1 MSQLIWFVLL
11 VGVVIVSL
19 WLLRRGGRST
29 DLLLQTVDAFRLGDG
44 LEGEALFVRLKETLR
59 GTRDR
64 MRAAE
69 KLHHARAY
77 EHALELVET
86 VLALRPGHKRALRLR
101 VLLLARL
108 LRPDAVNLLRGW
120 VKDNPRDGDAQ
131 LALAELFLKLRR
143 SEEAV
148 ALLGPF
154 VGQHPRDLR
163 ARSLLGRVLFHAGH
177 LERAREHLLAAQA
190 LRDLQR
196 RSVVTMYDNGQET
209 GYDFRVAAAS
219 QWEEEED
226 KLLLEQIRE
235 RRALASVA
243 VGEEEQAQPEPQVVL
258 DAAKPQSL

>member
-1 MSQLIWFVLL
+1 MSQFILFCVL
-11 VGVVIVSL
+11 VGAMALLL
-19 WLLRRGGRST
+19 WFLRRRGQST

-44 LEGEALFVRLKETLR
+44 LEGEALFARLKGTLR

-69 KLHHARAY
+69 KLHLARAY
-77 EHALELVET
+77 EHSLELVDS
-86 VLALRPGHKRALRLR
+86 VLALKPEHKRALRLR
-101 VLLLARL
+101 ALLLAARL
-108 LRPDAVNLLRGW
+108 HPDAVNVLRGW
-120 VKDNPRDGDAQ
+120 VKENPKDADAL

-143 SEEAV
+143 HEEAV
-148 ALLGPF
+148 AVLGPF
-154 VGQHPRDLR
+154 VRQSPQDLR
-163 ARSLLGRVLFHAGH
+163 ARSLLGRVLFHAGY

-226 KLLLEQIRE
+226 KLLLEQIQEGTARVP
-235 RRALASVA
+235 VA
-243 VGEEEQAQPEPQVVL
+243 VGEEEEAQLEAHVVL
-258 DAAKPQSL
+258 DGAKAQSL